1 MEDEYL
7 KLLKLRAVG
16 KDVSLSG
23 AQPSSTDDD
32 ASGDFPQNGSQKS
45 RWISTKKLIA
55 KLLNE
60 TTVGNIKSISIEIFQ
75 KVNLFRYKGVFIRT
89 LMKSLRVYE
98 HLAPVYASLV
108 AILNSKL
115 PEIGELL
122 TGRLILQFRR
132 AYREGDKSQ
141 CIASITFLGHLV
153 NQKVCS
159 DVIILQILQL
169 FLDKAPSSN
178 TIYMSSILLK
188 VVGHSLQQQSR
199 DAFNMIFERLGII
212 IQEGLTD
219 RRGQKVISRLL
230 EMKRFSTFPKLQ
242 TELDLVDVEDRPDEH
257 IITLTEE
264 IKAMDEL
271 NIFKEESEEEYEDL
285 EEEYKEFKSEVF
297 PEEVDGAKDEVQGS
311 NEVAK
316 ADVIEAQVQKADIPK
331 DSGAVIDMTDGELLK
346 FQKAVYLTVM
356 SSMSSD
362 EAVHKLMRM
371 KTDNP
376 ETLVDMIVKCCSQE
390 KTYSKYYGV
399 IGERLCYQNA
409 KWQNTFVAVFK
420 QYYTSIHQY
429 ETNPLRNIAK
439 FWGHLFASDRLAIDK
454 SWNDIQL
461 TQEDTN
467 AASRIFIKFM
477 FQEMVEELGIKEL
490 NNRLTEPYI
499 RRHIRGLFPVVDVNW
514 KDAEHIRFSINF
526 FTAIGLGSLTEEMR
540 TVLKGIPQPTREELE
555 EERRSRRRARIGSRS
570 RSGTRS
576 GSESRSRSISRSRSR
591 SRSSSYSRSR
601 SGSSSRSASYSRSRS
616 RSYSRSR
623 SPSNSK
629 SRSRSYSRSR
639 SASNSRSPSRTP
651 SRSNSPEHRET
662 KRQKVEQ

>member
-1 MEDEYL
+1 M
-7 KLLKLRAVG
+7 G

-23 AQPSSTDDD
+23 AQPSSSYDD
-32 ASGDFPQNGSQKS
+32 APEDLLQNGSQKL
-45 RWISTKKLIA
+45 RWISTKKLVT

-60 TTVGNIKSISIEIFQ
+60 ANVDNIKYTSVELFQ
-75 KVNLFRYKGVFIRT
+75 KVNLFRYKGVLIRT
-89 LMKSLRVYE
+89 LMKLLRLYE

-122 TGRLILQFRR
+122 TGRVILQFRR

-141 CIASITFLGHLV
+141 CIASISFLGHLL

-178 TIYMSSILLK
+178 TIYMSFVLLK
-188 VVGHSLQQQSR
+188 VVGYSLQQQSR

-230 EMKRFSTFPKLQ
+230 EMKRFSKFAKLQ
-242 TELDLVDVEDRPDEH
+242 TELDLVEDEDRPDEH
-257 IITLTEE
+257 IMTLTEE

-271 NIFKEESEEEYEDL
+271 NIFKEESEEEYQEL
-285 EEEYKEFKSEVF
+285 ENEYKEFKSEVF
-297 PEEVDGAKDEVQGS
+297 PEEEDGAIEEEQGS
-311 NEVAK
+311 NELAK
-316 ADVIEAQVQKADIPK
+316 VDATAEQKAEISK
-331 DSGAVIDMTDGELLK
+331 DSGTIIDMTDGELLK

-371 KTDNP
+371 KTSNP

-409 KWQNTFVAVFK
+409 KWQNSFVAVFK

-429 ETNPLRNIAK
+429 ETNSLRNIAK
-439 FWGHLFASDRLAIDK
+439 FWGHLFALDRLAIDK

-467 AASRIFIKFM
+467 AASRIFIKIM

-499 RRHIRGLFPVVDVNW
+499 RRYIRGLFPVVDVNW

-555 EERRSRRRARIGSRS
+555 AERRSRRRSRSRS
-570 RSGTRS
+570 RSG
-576 GSESRSRSISRSRSR
+576 SESISRSISRSR

-623 SPSNSK
+623 SPSNSR

-639 SASNSRSPSRTP
+639 SPSNSRSPSRTP
-651 SRSNSPEHRET
+651 SRSNSPDHRET